1 MRAQAKFGCEIGDV
15 KGKSL
20 NPSLGNSKGIRND
33 SEVGQRNL
41 RNGFSGS
48 IFVGARLQ
56 FEMGGG

>member
-1 MRAQAKFGCEIGDV
+1 VKFGCEIGDV

-33 SEVGQRNL
+33 SEVGQHNL